1 MCYNKIN
8 SRQRSVSAVNTFYVS
23 PSLMELADRRTDGK
37 DIIMREIQRAAEP
50 VELKK
55 WFQNEKQDFGPFMY
69 IPITSDNDMATEEK
83 LKGLIQ
89 GYKKSGYSGVIPFAF
104 GKSPVKPLS
113 MEYYRICDVVCRHA
127 KENGLMVGYIDDSY
141 IMRAYMAM
149 EEETDSHCCVLCRKE
164 TACVTGD
171 TMHKE
176 MPKTGDLMSLMA
188 VNDDTQ
194 DLLDLRPYLTVTE
207 DKWVLDWT
215 VPEGNWNMELYTC
228 EKDRDDTT
236 VDYMDYDISSA
247 YLKATFRFWL
257 DRLGEGADELA
268 TLFIYRNIV
277 YSGKNR
283 RMWHRDFNSIFEE
296 HYGFDPAPY
305 YPLLFRDF
313 GQCSKRYKNMLMVC
327 RSYMFSEGY
336 MKAAADLCQEKGV
349 FCTGFPAEAKEI
361 ACSWMFGDGQQFHRY
376 ASAPGI
382 SIPFAYLY
390 GLNGIKVA
398 AGAADA
404 FGQEVVSADMFKYY
418 SQLNRDIIYRE
429 TMNAYVR
436 GVNMVYAH
444 LGEDRIEG
452 QTDFGEKGSIWGSIF
467 SKNDDLADYAHFTT
481 RVQTLLRGGE
491 HICDIAIL
499 YPIHSLHSSVFLYQ
513 SDSVKGFEYPVTP
526 ENADYMEIM
535 NSFLN
540 YVGVDSAFVHPY
552 VIRDRAFTEDGTLF
566 VKVEGREVPMKYRV
580 LVMPSMTLI
589 SLKTLRIIKKFFD
602 EGGKIIATASLP
614 TGSYECS
621 MTETEVN
628 TSIKTQSPED
638 REVQTIIRY
647 IFGEDCQDNRIIKQ
661 YYKNENQNG
670 GQAYYFPSNKTSVD
684 GTDSVSAQILYQV
697 IEKFSLAPD
706 VFVDG
711 MPRVEFSGI
720 VNQHLPT
727 FLKVGIGHKL
737 AKGCSMNYIHK
748 RYAGCDIYYIT
759 NTTGAAINRNILLRG
774 RHQPEEWNPYNGKT
788 KKVQGELVRFRGEI
802 YTKLNLSLEAS
813 SCTFF
818 VSPIPRTQKEI
829 LRDVTTDIEI
839 PVYHP
844 KYAY

>member
-1 MCYNKIN
+1 
-8 SRQRSVSAVNTFYVS
+8 
-23 PSLMELADRRTDGK
+23 
-37 DIIMREIQRAAEP
+37 MREIQRASDP

-69 IPITSDNDMATEEK
+69 IPITSANDMATEEK

-113 MEYYRICDVVCRHA
+113 MEYYRICDVVCRYA
-127 KENGLMVGYIDDSY
+127 KENGLMVGYLDDSY
-141 IMRAYMAM
+141 IMREYMTT
-149 EEETDSHCCVLCRKE
+149 EEGASAHCSILCKTE

-176 MPKTGDLMSLMA
+176 MPKKGSLMSLMA

-194 DLLDLRPYLTVTE
+194 ELLDLRPYLTETDE
-207 DKWVLDWT
+207 KWVLDWT

-228 EKDRDDTT
+228 EKDREAHT
-236 VDYMDYDISSA
+236 VDYMDYDICSA
-247 YLKATFRFWL
+247 YLKTTFRFWL

-277 YSGKNR
+277 YSGQNR
-283 RMWHRDFNSIFEE
+283 RMWHKDFNKVFEE
-296 HYGFDPAPY
+296 HFGFDPAPC

-313 GQCSKRYKNMLMVC
+313 GRFSKRYKNMMMVC
-327 RSYMFSEGY
+327 RSHMFSDGY
-336 MKAAADLCQEKGV
+336 MKAAADICHAKGV
-349 FCTGFPAEAKEI
+349 FCTGFPAESKEI

-376 ASAPGI
+376 ASAPGV

-404 FGQEVVSADMFKYY
+404 FGMEAVSADIFKYY

-436 GVNMVYAH
+436 GVNMLYAH
-444 LGEDRIEG
+444 LGEDRVEG
-452 QTDFGEKGSIWGSIF
+452 QSDFGEKGSIWGSIF
-467 SKNDDLADYAHFTT
+467 SKNDDLADFAHFTT
-481 RVQTLLRGGE
+481 RAQTLLRGGE
-491 HICDIAIL
+491 HVCDVAIM
-499 YPIHSLHSSVFLYQ
+499 YPIHSIHSSVFLYQ
-513 SDSVKGFEYPVTP
+513 SNSIRGFEYPVTP

-540 YVGVDSAFVHPY
+540 YVGVDSTFLSPY
-552 VIRDRAFTEDGTLF
+552 VLRDKAFTEDGTLF
-566 VKVEGREVPMKYRV
+566 VKVEGREVPQKYRV

-589 SLKTLRIIKKFFD
+589 SVKALRIIKKFYD
-602 EGGKIIATASLP
+602 EGGKIIATATLP
-614 TGSYECS
+614 TGAYECS
-621 MTETEVN
+621 LMETDMN
-628 TSIKTQSPED
+628 TALKTVTPED
-638 REVQTIIRY
+638 KEVQSIIRY

-661 YYKNENQNG
+661 YYKNENENG

-684 GTDSVSAQILYQV
+684 GTDSVSAHILYQA
-697 IEKFSLAPD
+697 IEKFHLAPD
-706 VFVDG
+706 VYIDG
-711 MPRVEFSGI
+711 MPRVELGGL

-727 FLKVGIGHKL
+727 FLKVGIGPRL

-748 RYAGCDIYYIT
+748 RYAGCDIYFIT
-759 NTTGAAINRNILLRG
+759 NTTGHDITRNILLRG
-774 RHQPEEWNPYNGKT
+774 RHQPEEWNPYTGKT
-788 KKVQGELVRFRGEI
+788 KKLQGELVRFRGEI
-802 YTKLNLSLEAS
+802 YTKLLLSLEAS

-818 VSPIPRTQKEI
+818 VSPLPRTQKEV
-829 LRDVTTDIEI
+829 LRDITAEVEI
-839 PVYHP
+839 PEYIQ
-844 KYAY
+844 KYQD